1 VQFHSHLTMRP
12 ANYRGRS
19 GDFLQEFLLSQD
31 DGSKQSA
38 AATFRAG
45 LECGWIQRSRPFYN
59 VYPIAIELCAKT
71 SLKMKW
77 GDICFPTRYLLLRF
91 PAGHEPLGIRSALM
105 RVPTETKEET
115 KLHCHASRMKL
126 AAAMSCVQ
134 LCGFVAAPP
143 ASYLWSC
150 HSPGRDL
157 RDEPVEKCLDLR
169 MANGVEKSVIRS
181 DEEDAAGNL
190 RVHEA
195 FLVKLLAFIGLLA
208 RGTDLITPAILAA
221 DREEYDATSDESR
234 KRWLEQR
241 AARRQGRGFDIGRS
255 LEIERASS
263 PHWRSPHLALF
274 HTGPGR
280 TIPALKLRSGC
291 VVIPKDMS
299 QVPTGYLGPERE
311 GEEHKELPAVFRT
324 NIPSRMR
331 FHVFRRDGH
340 RCRLCGMTA
349 DDGVTLECDHIIA
362 VANGGK
368 TEIPNLWTLCRPCN
382 NGKSDSDLHLALEEN
397 RAMEKARKEVKRG
410 VRV

>member
-1 VQFHSHLTMRP
+1 MHFHNYILMRP
-12 ANYRGRS
+12 EGYRGKL
-19 GDFLQEFLLSQD
+19 GDFLQQFLLSED
-31 DGSKQSA
+31 NGSRESA

-45 LECGWIQRSRPFYN
+45 LECGWLKRNRPFYN
-59 VYPIAIELCAKT
+59 VHPIAIELCAKT
-71 SLKMKW
+71 SLNMKW

-91 PAGHEPLGIRSALM
+91 PAGHEPLGIQSALM
-105 RVPTETKEET
+105 RVPTDTKEET
-115 KLHCHASRMKL
+115 RLQCHASRIKL

-143 ASYLWSC
+143 TSYLWSC

-157 RDEPVEKCLDLR
+157 RDEPVERCLDLR
-169 MANGVEKSVIRS
+169 MANDREQRLIRS
-181 DEEDAAGNL
+181 DEIAADSL
-190 RVHEA
+190 REHEA
-195 FLVKLLAFIGLLA
+195 FLVKLLAFIGLLG

-221 DREEYDATSDESR
+221 DREEYDAESDESR

-241 AARRQGRGFDIGRS
+241 AARRQGLGFDIGRS
-255 LEIERASS
+255 LEIERATS

-299 QVPTGYLGPERE
+299 QVPTGYLGPEKE
-311 GEEHKELPAVFRT
+311 GEEHKELPSVFRT
-324 NIPSRMR
+324 PVPSRMR
-331 FHVFRRDGH
+331 FHVFRRDGY

-382 NGKSDSDLHLALEEN
+382 NGKSDSDLQLALEEN
-397 RAMEKARKEVKRG
+397 RAMEKARKEVRHG